1 MKKNVFLSA
10 GIIVV
15 LSLALAA
22 CGKAGTPASNG
33 SSSSSTTAGNSTSSD
48 MTAGTADSGDDM
60 AAASGNMSSR
70 DDMTAADASEVKLMG
85 TFEGQNE
92 MKAAGTAVIENGQLK
107 LSNFSVSEGPD
118 LHVYLANGNDA
129 ANGTEIGKI
138 DLKSAEQ
145 TFDVTKE
152 DLSKYDTV
160 LIYCQKA
167 HVIFGKASLEL

>member
-1 MKKNVFLSA
+1 MKKNFFLST

-22 CGKAGTPASNG
+22 CGKADTPASNG
-33 SSSSSTTAGNSTSSD
+33 ASSSSTTAGSSASSD
-48 MTAGTADSGDDM
+48 MTAGSGNT
-60 AAASGNMSSR
+60 ASGEDIAAGSINMSSS
-70 DDMTAADASEVKLMG
+70 DDIVSGVDSTVKLLG

-107 LSNFSVSEGPD
+107 LSKFSVSEGPD

-138 DLKSAEQ
+138 DLKSTEQ
-145 TFDVTKE
+145 SFDAIPRESYPCTTP
-152 DLSKYDTV
+152 S
-160 LIYCQKA
+160 
-167 HVIFGKASLEL
+167 